1 MCGCEADMYN
11 VSTQYQ
17 ELAQVCDQFEIN
29 NNVWFDIVSGLC
41 SRLSVWFDSVL
52 VGKQCCDGSG

>member
-1 MCGCEADMYN
+1 MYN

-17 ELAQVCDQFEIN
+17 ELAQVCDQFKGIVIN
-29 NNVWFDIVSGLC
+29 NSDWFDIVSGLP

>member
-1 MCGCEADMYN
+1 MYN

-17 ELAQVCDQFEIN
+17 ELAQVCDQSEGIVIN
-29 NNVWFDIVSGLC
+29 NSDWFDIVSGLR
-41 SRLSVWFDSVL
+41 SRLSVWFGSVS